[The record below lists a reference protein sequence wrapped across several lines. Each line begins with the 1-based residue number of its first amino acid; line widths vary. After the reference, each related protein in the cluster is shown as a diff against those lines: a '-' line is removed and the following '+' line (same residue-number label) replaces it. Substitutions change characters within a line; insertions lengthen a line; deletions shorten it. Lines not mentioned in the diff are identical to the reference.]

1 MAQPAAVVTCS
12 RDRVL
17 VVAGLDLDR
26 RRVSELLVM
35 SVVVV
40 VMVMVLLLLMW
51 LVLLVLVW

>member
-40 VMVMVLLLLMW
+40 VMVMVLLLMLMW
-51 LVLLVLVW
+51 LVLVLVW